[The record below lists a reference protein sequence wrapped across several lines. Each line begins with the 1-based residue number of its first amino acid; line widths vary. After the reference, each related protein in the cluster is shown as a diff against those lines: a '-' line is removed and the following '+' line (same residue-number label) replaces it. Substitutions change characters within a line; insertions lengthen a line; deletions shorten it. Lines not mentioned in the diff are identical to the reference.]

1 MKSEPNFCSYDLT
14 VDGYLTLDL
23 LALGLQIFDGGLTLG
38 VQKIVCA
45 GKSSFRYRNVGR
57 DYGAPIVANR
67 HNPKNLKYLKTL
79 KPKIGRDMIGYCI

>member
-57 DYGAPIVANR
+57 DAILPAFPWSLCANQGT
-67 HNPKNLKYLKTL
+67 NQGIMELKATFS
-79 KPKIGRDMIGYCI
+79 